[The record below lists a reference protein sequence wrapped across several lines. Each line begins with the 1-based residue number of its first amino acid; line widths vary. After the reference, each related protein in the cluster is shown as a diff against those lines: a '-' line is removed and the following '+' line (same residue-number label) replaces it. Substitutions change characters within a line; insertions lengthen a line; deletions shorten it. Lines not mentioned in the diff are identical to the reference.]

1 MIYLLFIDMLTNLNN
16 VKYSRNNS
24 KTGKIDFGYENDLE
38 GFIMIKFGI
47 IGTNWITQQFVSA
60 AHETHE
66 WKLNSVYSRSLEK
79 AQSFGEKNQASEYFE
94 DLDDFFSKGDFS
106 TVYIA
111 SPNSLH
117 FEQAKMAIENN
128 KSAIVE
134 KPIVENPGQFEQ
146 LLELL
151 KKHPQVRL
159 FEAARHLHEANF
171 KAIQQKISEMKLIQ
185 GATLTY
191 MKYSSRY
198 DALLEGQ
205 EPNIFSLNFA
215 GGALQDLGVY
225 VAYDAVSWFG
235 MPEEVAYFPSKIRTG
250 VDGSGIAVLR
260 YPEFDVTLN
269 IGKNKNS
276 YLPSEIYGLKDTILM
291 DNAAEL
297 GKVDYIDVDGNNHS
311 LGGKPDANPMLSEA
325 KDFAEIINNMDDT
338 NIQNNYNEWL
348 EISQNVNKLLFSLR
362 QNGKIYF
369 TDEK

>member
-1 MIYLLFIDMLTNLNN
+1 
-16 VKYSRNNS
+16 
-24 KTGKIDFGYENDLE
+24 
-38 GFIMIKFGI
+38 MIKFGI

-60 AHETHE
+60 AHESGE
-66 WKLNSVYSRSLEK
+66 WKLNSVYSRLLEK
-79 AQSFGEKNQASEYFE
+79 AQSFGEKNQAIEYFE
-94 DLDDFFSKGDFS
+94 DLSDFFSKGDFS
-106 TVYIA
+106 AIYIA

-117 FEQAKMAIENN
+117 FEQAKMAIESD
-128 KSAIVE
+128 KAAVVE
-134 KPIVENPGQFEQ
+134 KPIVENPEQFEQ

-151 KKHPQVRL
+151 KKHPKAKL

-171 KAIQQKISEMKLIQ
+171 KAVQQKISEMQLIQ

-198 DALLEGQ
+198 DAFLDGQ

-250 VDGSGIAVLR
+250 VDGSGIAILR

-276 YLPSEIYGLKDTILM
+276 YLPSEVYGLKDTILM

-297 GKVDYIDVDGNNHS
+297 GKVDYIDADGNNHS

-325 KDFAEIINNMDDT
+325 KDFARIINSPEDHE
-338 NIQNNYNEWL
+338 NNKDYQKWL
-348 EISQNVNKLLFSLR
+348 EVSQNVNKLLFNLR